1 MAAVEAQALRR
12 GNPLIQWLAFAIQAL
27 IAVAFELGDDIGRGF
42 FSQHGTIQGIQ
53 NARSVVSFEAAH
65 GFWIEPAWQTFFLQ
79 TRHFFAW
86 TITWLDVANVM
97 NAIYVGCHVGV
108 TLAVAVWLYF
118 YRHRYF
124 AVFRNVIML
133 CNALALIVYENFPV
147 APPRLTTDI
156 DFDGH
161 PFTFQDTVFGALSAG
176 GKLVGNSVGY
186 NEFSA
191 MPSVHMAWAVVV
203 GAAVVLLARPLI
215 VRVLG
220 ALYPVLMLVAVVVT
234 GNHFL
239 LDAIG
244 AVAVVLVAAAIAG
257 SLAWWATTRRVP
269 RLVRLAVIG
278 EG

>member
-1 MAAVEAQALRR
+1 
-12 GNPLIQWLAFAIQAL
+12 
-27 IAVAFELGDDIGRGF
+27 
-42 FSQHGTIQGIQ
+42 
-53 NARSVVSFEAAH
+53 
-65 GFWIEPAWQTFFLQ
+65 
-79 TRHFFAW
+79 
-86 TITWLDVANVM
+86 
-97 NAIYVGCHVGV
+97 
-108 TLAVAVWLYF
+108 
-118 YRHRYF
+118 
-124 AVFRNVIML
+124 VFRNVIML